1 MTLSRFN
8 PVTRLGLSA
17 WALGA
22 LCCAWLAQ
30 PAQAQV
36 PQSQAAQLQAAQSQV
51 AQAAAREQ
59 GAATRQQTRKTDQ
72 ANRAAAVE
80 DETSTAAQAA
90 RTAQS
95 EAAQFEATQRR
106 NAGGA
111 APSYGPVLT
120 PRGQLPADSTR
131 KDPAEVHDETDSQ
144 TRPAAPP
151 QSSRPSSQSSRSV
164 QEPQASQQARPP
176 AAPRRAAWQAAAEP
190 LAPRPLRPAENTASV
205 PVPVPAPVTPPRPVG
220 PTSNVIGSCAGNV
233 CRDTNGNTYNGI
245 GTGTAGVNSSGR
257 LCTRTGTTVQCF

>member
-1 MTLSRFN
+1 MKPSRFK
-8 PVTRLGLSA
+8 PATSLRLSA

-22 LCCAWLAQ
+22 LCCAWLTQ
-30 PAQAQV
+30 PAQAR
-36 PQSQAAQLQAAQSQV
+36 QSQAAQSQAAQSQA
-51 AQAAAREQ
+51 AQAATREQ

-72 ANRAAAVE
+72 ANRAATVE
-80 DETSTAAQAA
+80 DETSSSAQAA

-95 EAAQFEATQRR
+95 EAAQFEAAQRR
-106 NAGGA
+106 NAGA
-111 APSYGPVLT
+111 AVPSYGPVLT
-120 PRGQLPADSTR
+120 PRGRPPADPAR

-144 TRPAAPP
+144 TRQATPP
-151 QSSRPSSQSSRSV
+151 PSASPSRSV
-164 QEPQASQQARPP
+164 QEPQASRQATPP
-176 AAPRRAAWQAAAEP
+176 AAPRRPAWQPAAEP
-190 LAPRPLRPAENTASV
+190 LAPRPLRAADSTASV
-205 PVPVPAPVTPPRPVG
+205 PVPVPAPVTPPRPVA